1 MGGGRRGK
9 GSGFILRQVLR
20 KIMDGSDVSIP
31 GFDRLAKDEGYAA
44 VLELA
49 LDDMQSSH
57 GIKRFLRKFRGVVYS
72 NIKQLLCGCGNR
84 IGF

>member
-1 MGGGRRGK
+1 
-9 GSGFILRQVLR
+9 
-20 KIMDGSDVSIP
+20 MDGSDMSIP

-72 NIKQLLCGCGNR
+72 NIKQLLC
-84 IGF
+84 